1 MSNKS
6 KNIKIHL
13 SALAL
18 LLLALSLVLSACQST
33 PPAEAT
39 EVAPAEPVKLKL
51 ALLPIIDT
59 LPILVAQQEGLFEAN
74 NVDVEVIP
82 VASAA
87 ERDQVIAS
95 GQADGMINE
104 ALSTMLYNKDQTQVQ
119 IVRFARASS
128 SEHPLFWILASSTSG
143 INSVEGLKNVEI
155 GVSEGT
161 IIEYI
166 TDRLLEKE
174 GLASDEIKNLAV
186 PKIPDR
192 IALLGTGQLK
202 AATLPDPA
210 ASLARQQ
217 GAVSILDDSKYPE
230 LSLSTLAFRKP
241 FIDQNSQAIK
251 NFLKAI
257 EAAVERINQDP
268 SKYTDLLVE
277 QKVLPAPLAE
287 TFQVPPF
294 ITAGVP
300 NEAHWNDVLA
310 WAKAEG
316 LFDKDISYSES
327 VTTQYLP

>member
-1 MSNKS
+1 MSNKF
-6 KNIKIHL
+6 NKIQFQIA
-13 SALAL
+13 ALTLA
-18 LLLALSLVLSACQST
+18 LALSLILSACQSAT
-33 PPAEAT
+33 PSEAT
-39 EVAPAEPVKLKL
+39 EVAPAEPVTLKL

-74 NVDVEVIP
+74 NVNVEVIP

-87 ERDQVIAS
+87 ERDQVITS

-104 ALSTMLYNKDQTQVQ
+104 ALSTMFYNKDQTQVQ

-128 SEHPLFWILASSTSG
+128 PEHPLFWILASATSG
-143 INSVEGLKNVEI
+143 INSADGLKNVEI

-174 GLASDEIKNLAV
+174 GLSSDEIKNLAV

-210 ASLARQQ
+210 ASLAMQQ
-217 GAVSILDDSKYPE
+217 GAMSILDDSKYPE

-241 FIDQNSQAIK
+241 FIDQNPQAIQ

-257 EAAVERINQDP
+257 EEAVVRINEDP
-268 SKYTDLLVE
+268 AKYTNLLVE

-300 NEAHWNDVLA
+300 DEAHWNDVLA

-316 LFDKDISYSES
+316 LLAEDVSYSES
-327 VTTQYLP
+327 VTTEYLP